1 MAQGERRREGER
13 ELPQNLLAVGS
24 EKPVGDDWKYPIGG
38 ISIDPDTG
46 EALNPEQ
53 QSLLDLQEEEE
64 RKKERK
70 WYEPLDQFPAY
81 GAGLLAAGASMM
93 RQSGWRDVP
102 ITRDE
107 MIGHAIPAGMEAY
120 YNQKIM
126 NRQDDALDQQQRA
139 AVAEAEKERDDAET
153 EEEDRAAFIKYLKA
167 SGLSEDWVQ
176 LYSGMYN
183 TDPKGTW
190 SKLQAHV
197 QGDETAEGKAEKTKE
212 RRAAFKS
219 LLKDSTLSKREQAR
233 YLELYWDNPDKAWDK
248 LELFL
253 KDKRTPGDVAPQYH
267 QKNDILTDTTLEHL
281 KKYTDSMTD
290 DQWLEV
296 KKDGIKILTSDMQA
310 LPAAEKDKDQWEIL
324 TKEDK
329 QKEELDVNSIYKR
342 NKTTRDVELV
352 QSPNSQMNQF
362 LKKKVEKIVEGD
374 WIKTKTTYQ
383 NGEWEITAM
392 TPFTAKTEY
401 KTYSKEEKIAID
413 ANPDAIIQEATAGPD
428 KGKLFI
434 LSQGTKI
441 PYFSK
446 SKLLS
451 ADVTKDLGLTGRWM
465 KNDDTGVYTRIEEDE
480 PYERLDRTAIKRWI
494 ETDVNG
500 YSKEIVRWQH
510 LVTKDEWDDIVAIT
524 GPDSK
529 DSSGDLTPEQ
539 ARSSADAI
547 YAVLKTNRWVNQEIL
562 EANNAPTDQPT
573 RLKALMDVLNDLD
586 KDVSS
591 EADEAQKQLMR
602 PYHLQKI
609 QQEVKKGYNVVL
621 ASGYTDFPV
630 PDGVHFVSTHKDGL
644 VKFYDEGMNP
654 FVSPEISDDK
664 RQIYK
669 TEVQRLLADA
679 NWTSN
684 PDLAAHTAKI
694 QSYLQE
700 GLGLEAKAYEEIQKL
715 IGQELKR
722 DPYRTVKTGAQLNDL
737 YKQEAGHP
745 NYIANGFYRK
755 DEKGA
760 WTLMADKERT
770 ERFRT
775 ADSLRNEYNLL
786 TRDARVAGL
795 AFKGLVTGV
804 ASNSGPGDI
813 MIITSFRRMFEPDS
827 VVREGEYAITESAQ
841 GLLQQIRMIAKKFV
855 EGDRLHPSV
864 RRKFLQ
870 LGKEYMTGLKKYY
883 QQQTDN
889 YREIAVRQGL
899 SLKDATLNIST
910 PLHDL
915 DLNIGILAMDEAA
928 DKKFFSGSPSTGEY
942 ADHAKQLNN
951 L

>member
-1 MAQGERRREGER
+1 MAVGERYNTEDD
-13 ELPQNLLAVGS
+13 LLAMQ
-24 EKPVGDDWKYPIGG
+24 YPTDGVA
-38 ISIDPDTG
+38 IDASG
-46 EALNPEQ
+46 RAKNPKQ
-53 QSLLDLQEEEE
+53 QSLLDRQDEEGEE
-64 RKKERK
+64 ERK

-107 MIGHAIPAGMEAY
+107 MIGHAIPAGMEGY
-120 YNQKIM
+120 YNQEIM
-126 NRQDDALDQQQRA
+126 NRQEDAQNQTAIA
-139 AVAEAEKERDDAET
+139 AAET
-153 EEEDRAAFIKYLKA
+153 ERAKA
-167 SGLSEDWVQ
+167 D
-176 LYSGMYN
+176 N
-183 TDPKGTW
+183 
-190 SKLQAHV
+190 
-197 QGDETAEGKAEKTKE
+197 AEE
-212 RRAAFKS
+212 RRAAFKN
-219 LLKDSTLSKREQAR
+219 LLSESTLTKREQAR
-233 YLELYWDNPDKAWDK
+233 YLEMYWDNPDKAWDK

-253 KDKRTPGDVAPQYH
+253 KDKRTPGDVAPQYY
-267 QKNDILTDTTLEHL
+267 KRKAIEDTPELAHL
-281 KKYTDSMTD
+281 KKYTADMSYD
-290 DQWLEV
+290 EYLEV
-296 KKDGIKILTSDMQA
+296 KKDGIKILTSKMQA
-310 LPAAEKDKDQWEIL
+310 LPAAEKDKDQWESL
-324 TKEDK
+324 TKE
-329 QKEELDVNSIYKR
+329 QKIAENLNPKSIYKR
-342 NKTTRDVELV
+342 NKSTQEIKLIESGSTMTSRVRNIE
-352 QSPNSQMNQF
+352 N
-362 LKKKVEKIVEGD
+362 IVEGD
-374 WIKTKTTYQ
+374 YIKEKTTYFDDT
-383 NGEWEITAM
+383 WEITKL
-392 TPFTAKTEY
+392 TPFVAKTEY
-401 KTYSKEEKIAID
+401 KTYNEAEKKAIG
-413 ANPDAIIQEATAGPD
+413 ANLDAIIQEATAGPD

-441 PYFSK
+441 PYFST

-451 ADVTKDLGLTGRWM
+451 AEVTKALGLTGRWM
-465 KNDDTGVYTRIEEDE
+465 KNEDTNVYTQIEKDE

-760 WTLMADKERT
+760 WTLMAEKERT

-795 AFKGLVTGV
+795 AFRGLVTGV
-804 ASNSGPGDI
+804 ESNSGPGDI

-855 EGDRLHPSV
+855 DGDRLHPSV

-899 SLKDATLNIST
+899 SLKDAALNIST
-910 PLHDL
+910 PLSNMDL
-915 DLNIGILAMDEAA
+915 DTGILAMDDAA
-928 DKKFFSGSPSTGEY
+928 DKKYFSESPSTGEY
-942 ADHAKQLNN
+942 ADHAKQLDD